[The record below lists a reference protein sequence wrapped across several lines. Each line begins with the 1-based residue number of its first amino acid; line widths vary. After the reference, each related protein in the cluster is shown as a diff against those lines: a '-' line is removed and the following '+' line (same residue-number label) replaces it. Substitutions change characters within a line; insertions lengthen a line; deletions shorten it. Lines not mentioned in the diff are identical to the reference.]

1 MKTSSAILCVT
12 ALFLFGCVQ
21 EELPTPTNDQISTSA
36 MMSSAFD
43 RSRAFS
49 SNACL
54 VSTGNSHQL
63 PEIFVT
69 PDYYTSATEVGDEVR
84 VSQFKNYFM
93 RLASRSRVESS
104 SAVTAREI
112 ILKLARED
120 RMRWGGPWREN
131 SSNVFFFT
139 VTGLLPVAME
149 YYQQKDEFT
158 ASEQELVDK
167 YFLNK
172 WRQLSQTTVVSAPLI
187 DNKYATYAAFSYAV
201 GLATNNRSAK
211 QTGIHAYR
219 RVISAMR
226 PDGSNPLDS
235 GRAGSAIH
243 YTNLNISSLVAT
255 AELATIDGV
264 DLYSFSGR
272 NGGLDTSIDF
282 LIAATRDPS
291 LISVYANDDGDGFQG
306 FSASNQDLRWPRNDM
321 ASWVAMY
328 ARRFPDTERTR
339 SLARLT
345 IGSPMRGPTISDHSL
360 GNAFC
365 WTFNR

>member
-1 MKTSSAILCVT
+1 MKTSPTILCVT
-12 ALFLFGCVQ
+12 SLLLFGCVQ
-21 EELPTPTNDQISTSA
+21 EDFTTQADDQISTTA
-36 MMSSAFD
+36 LMSSAFD

-54 VSTGNSHQL
+54 VSTGGNRQL
-63 PEIFVT
+63 PEVFVT
-69 PDYYTSATEVGDEVR
+69 PDYYTGATEVGDEVR
-84 VSQFKNYFM
+84 VSEFKNYFM
-93 RLASRSRVESS
+93 RLASRARVDSV
-104 SAVTAREI
+104 SATTARDV
-112 ILKLARED
+112 ILQLAEED

-139 VTGLLPVAME
+139 VTGLLPVVME
-149 YYQQKDEFT
+149 YYQQKESFSVAEQQIIDEY
-158 ASEQELVDK
+158 L
-167 YFLNK
+167 LNK

-187 DNKYATYAAFSYAV
+187 DNKYATYASFSYAV
-201 GLATNNRSAK
+201 GLATSNRGAK
-211 QTGIHAYR
+211 QTGIRAYR

-226 PDGSNPLDS
+226 SDGSNPLDS

-243 YTNLNISSLVAT
+243 YTNLNASSLVAT
-255 AELATIDGV
+255 AELAAIDGL

-272 NGGLDTSIDF
+272 NGGLDTFIDF

-291 LISVYANDDGDGFQG
+291 LISGYATDDGGGFQG
-306 FSASNQDLRWPRNDM
+306 YSSSNQDLRWPQSDM

-339 SLARLT
+339 DLARLT
-345 IGSPMRGPTISDHSL
+345 SRSPMSRPTISDHAF